1 MGIFQYSPMFYRP
14 DDISEELKFIYFF
27 LKWTANGE
35 NDSLSCK
42 LSLQHTSFM
51 MNVDDRL
58 KLAVT
63 HFMPTQYF
71 CSTVHDKVS

>member
-14 DDISEELKFIYFF
+14 DDISEELKLLFF